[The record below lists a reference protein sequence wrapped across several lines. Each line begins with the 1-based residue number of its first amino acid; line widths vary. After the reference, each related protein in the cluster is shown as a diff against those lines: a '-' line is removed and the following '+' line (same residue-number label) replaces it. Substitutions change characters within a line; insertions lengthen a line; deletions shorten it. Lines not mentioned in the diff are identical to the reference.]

1 MRAFFRVEGKATCR
15 DEGIGGG
22 NGRKWEKLGGFGSLS
37 EEFEEV
43 AVDFLVGDDA
53 GEAVGLGA
61 DGGDDGGV

>member
-1 MRAFFRVEGKATCR
+1 M
-15 DEGIGGG
+15 GG
-22 NGRKWEKLGGFGSLS
+22 NGRRCEEMGGFGSLS